1 MKDQYS
7 KVERRKNKRIKKHF
21 LLSYYLRDN
30 PEKKYEVTQL
40 KNISLGGMCFITTRA
55 YAPGTVM
62 GIDLNTPY
70 LSDATYLEGVVLES
84 HETAKGILYN
94 TRLQFKDLTPEAKFL
109 LKKIMDFF
117 ANRRDEL

>member
-1 MKDQYS
+1 MNNQS
-7 KVERRKNKRIKKHF
+7 PKVERRKNKRIKKHF
-21 LLSYYLRDN
+21 LLSYYLKEN
-30 PEKKYEVTQL
+30 PEDKHEMTQL
-40 KNISLGGMCFITTRA
+40 KNISLGGLCFITTRP
-55 YAPGTVM
+55 YAPGTVI

-70 LSDATYLEGVVLES
+70 LSDTTYLEGVVLES

-94 TRLQFKDLTPEAKFL
+94 TRLKFKDLTPEAEFL